1 MSTKDNKLGSYI
13 TKLMATIV
21 ESEDDF
27 VKDLAWSELRRLN
40 ADVESFLRKNQQD
53 DSDKSEQTI
62 KKLLQ
67 EETNGD
73 K

>member
-21 ESEDDF
+21 ESDDDF
-27 VKDLAWSELRRLN
+27 VKELAWSELRRLN
-40 ADVESFLRKNQQD
+40 ADVESFLRNHRQD
-53 DSDKSEQTI
+53 DSDKSEETI

-67 EETNGD
+67 EETNGN